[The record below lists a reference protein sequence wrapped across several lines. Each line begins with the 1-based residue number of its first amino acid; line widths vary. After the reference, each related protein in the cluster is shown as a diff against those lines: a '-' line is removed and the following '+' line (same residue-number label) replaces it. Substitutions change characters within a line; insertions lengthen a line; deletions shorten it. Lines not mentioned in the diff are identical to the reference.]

1 MHIEKL
7 KYYIDL
13 YECRNFTETAKKN
26 FISQAALSQF
36 ISSLEKEF
44 SLTFFD
50 RNTTPI
56 KPTKAGTSFYE
67 ESLVLYKQY
76 EYMLDKMDRIKNNSM
91 PALRIA
97 YSSPVD
103 IQALLPIVSKFKEK
117 YPEAELK
124 LNRITL
130 KEADEYISK
139 DLCDLVVS
147 FSTEFIENPDTRF
160 KLLKEGQY
168 MAVVGKGHDFFNK
181 EIITKEELYS
191 QPIIMLS
198 RKVIGNVYDRV
209 IDRAN
214 EEGFSLNIEKTVDD
228 IETEMFSIITEGYIG
243 FAPDSQNLSD
253 YGEGIRKIPIKD
265 TSHRYSVE
273 ACYHKNNTSETL
285 REFLKLIS

>member
-44 SLTFFD
+44 SLLLFD

-56 KPTKAGTSFYE
+56 KPTKAGTCFYK

-76 EYMLDKMDRIKNNSM
+76 KYLLERMNKIKTNEM

-103 IQALLPIVSKFKEK
+103 IQALLPIVSNFKEK

-168 MAVVGKGHDFFNK
+168 MAVVGNGHDFFNK

-198 RKVIGNVYDRV
+198 RKVIGNMYDRV

-253 YGEGIRKIPIKD
+253 YGEGIRMIPIKD

-273 ACYHKNNTSETL
+273 ARYHKNNSSETL